1 MQGQVK
7 TKRRGKSVMRTE
19 RNQQAHVQTHEK
31 KCVKKLKNMAAC
43 ILAAALTAGLI
54 CGCQKETGQSV
65 GTSSMAG
72 EQAGENGSSKE
83 NPSKEKNAANPDGS
97 GEGENPTE
105 AMGRYREIEMELP
118 EEVEEQSLIGFFRGE
133 EDVLELYTV
142 ERDASGYVADA
153 FRYLYRDSKWEK
165 DEAWAGKDLLKEHGL
180 DMELVAYGADG
191 RYYLGGTDADYRFH
205 LLKVQADNQG
215 NNGAEEILSELFL
228 PEEGRDYGLIPP
240 KIEVLENGNL
250 LVYDY
255 YEVYLCTPLGER
267 LLTMSKD
274 FSGTTSDARG
284 FGDKDSFTT
293 VQGERLVRY
302 DLSSGQMTDIA
313 GLEEVESSKE
323 GLKLFGDGNGGVYA
337 AGETGLAHLHKGG
350 TLWEILIDG
359 SLNHMGMR
367 SLNLSG
373 FFAGN
378 DPNYENVQDYYG
390 VFTSTG
396 GKGISVF
403 HYVYDPDMLAV
414 PPSVLTVYSLND
426 ISTVRQ
432 AASQFQSE
440 HPEVKVELRTAVE
453 DGEAAGEEVIQ
464 SLNTE
469 LLSKKGADVLIL
481 DGLPA
486 ESYVEKGILMDISDL
501 VGEMKE
507 EGIISGNFTDGFT
520 MEDGAVYQIPSRVYV
535 PLLLGEEE
543 AVDAYDGLQAMA
555 DYAGEKPLLAAENYE
570 NLLREIACVQYPELF
585 LEGKIRTPEGLHAYL
600 ETVKSLGEANG
611 SKTIFTSESE
621 MEEKWVSNNVAANGL
636 TGSAVNFDA
645 GQCASGLECLDGLG
659 DLCIPAQVK
668 KQRPGIEMKPVKNL
682 YLPSG
687 MAGINRSTQN
697 AELARE
703 FIRCLL
709 SYEVQKE
716 ELYDGFPVNKKALEA
731 LTEKET
737 NGYVIS
743 VGYRGWEGSDGK
755 DYELHAEWP
764 PKAVRKELVEQMQK
778 LTVPVLVDENVMK
791 MIVEGSKDYLEDKES
806 AGQAAEKIFRKLS
819 VYLAE

>member
-378 DPNYENVQDYYG
+378 DQNYENAQDYYG

-396 GKGISVF
+396 EKGISVF

-645 GQCASGLECLDGLG
+645 GRCASGLECLDGLG

>member
-118 EEVEEQSLIGFFRGE
+118 EEVQEQSLIGFFRGE

-378 DPNYENVQDYYG
+378 DQNYENAQDYYG

-535 PLLLGEEE
+535 PLLLGEAE

-585 LEGKIRTPEGLHAYL
+585 LEGKIRTPEGLHEYL
-600 ETVKSLGEANG
+600 ETVKALGEANG

>member
-1 MQGQVK
+1 M
-7 TKRRGKSVMRTE
+7 MRTE
-19 RNQQAHVQTHEK
+19 RNRQAHVQTHGK

-378 DPNYENVQDYYG
+378 DQNYENAQDYYG

-396 GKGISVF
+396 EKGISVF

-520 MEDGAVYQIPSRVYV
+520 MEDGAIYQIPSRVYV

-621 MEEKWVSNNVAANGL
+621 MEEKWVSNNVAANGI
-636 TGSAVNFDA
+636 TGGAVNFDA
-645 GQCASGLECLDGLG
+645 GRCASGLECLDGLG

>member
-1 MQGQVK
+1 MK
-7 TKRRGKSVMRTE
+7 
-19 RNQQAHVQTHEK
+19 N
-31 KCVKKLKNMAAC
+31 VKKVAAC

-54 CGCQKETGQSV
+54 CGCQKGTDTAV
-65 GTSSMAG
+65 GSTVAG
-72 EQAGENGSSKE
+72 EQAGENDSSKE
-83 NPSKEKNAANPDGS
+83 NRFTEKNNANPDGNGEAGTLKDS
-97 GEGENPTE
+97 GMPFGSNKENP
-105 AMGRYREIEMELP
+105 AQARGRYREVEVELP
-118 EEVEEQSLIGFFRGE
+118 AEVQEQSLVGFFRGKD
-133 EDVLELYTV
+133 DVLELYTV

-153 FRYLYRDSKWEK
+153 FRYLYRDSTWEK
-165 DEAWAGKDLLKEHGL
+165 DEAWAGKDLLEEHGL
-180 DMELVAYGADG
+180 DMELVTYGADG
-191 RYYLGGTDADYRFH
+191 RYYLGGTDEDYCFH
-205 LLKVQADNQG
+205 LLKVNGDNPD

-228 PEEGRDYGLIPP
+228 PEAGRDYGLIPP

-255 YEVYLCTPLGER
+255 YEVYLCTPSGER

-284 FGDKDSFTT
+284 FGDKDAFTT

-302 DLSSGQMTDIA
+302 DLNNGQLTDIT
-313 GLEEVESSKE
+313 GLEEIEASNE
-323 GLKLFGDGNGGVYA
+323 GMKLFGDGNGGVYA

-367 SLNLSG
+367 SLNLCG
-373 FFAGN
+373 FLAGN
-378 DPNYENVQDYYG
+378 KQDYGKEQNYENAQDYYG

-414 PPSVLTVYSLND
+414 PPSALTVYSLND

-453 DGEAAGEEVIQ
+453 DGEEAGEEVIQ

-507 EGIISGNFTDGFT
+507 EGMISGNFTDGFT
-520 MEDGAVYQIPSRVYV
+520 MADGAIYQVPSRIAV
-535 PLLLGEEE
+535 PLLLGEAEV
-543 AVDAYDGLQAMA
+543 VDAYASLQAMA
-555 DYAGEKPLLAAENYE
+555 DYAGEKPLVAAENYE

-585 LEGKIRTPEGLHAYL
+585 LEGKIRTPEGLTEYL
-600 ETVKSLGEANG
+600 ETVKTLGEANG
-611 SKTIFTSESE
+611 SKTMFTSESE
-621 MEEKWVSNNVAANGL
+621 MEEKWVSNYVAPNGV

-645 GQCASGLECLDGLG
+645 GRCASGLECLDGLG

-668 KQRPGIEMKPVKNL
+668 KQRPGIVMKPVKNL
-682 YLPSG
+682 YLPYG

-731 LTEKET
+731 LTENET
-737 NGYVIS
+737 NGYAIS
-743 VGYRGWEGSDGK
+743 VSYRGWEGSDGK

-764 PKAVRKELVEQMQK
+764 EKAVREELANQMQK

>member
-1 MQGQVK
+1 M
-7 TKRRGKSVMRTE
+7 MRTE
-19 RNQQAHVQTHEK
+19 RNRQAHVQTHGK

-72 EQAGENGSSKE
+72 EQAEENGSSKE

-118 EEVEEQSLIGFFRGE
+118 EEVQEQSLIGFFRGE

-267 LLTMSKD
+267 LLTMGKD

-337 AGETGLAHLHKGG
+337 AGETGLAHLYKGG

-367 SLNLSG
+367 SLNLCG

-535 PLLLGEEE
+535 PLLLGEAE
-543 AVDAYDGLQAMA
+543 AVDAYDSLQAMA

-645 GQCASGLECLDGLG
+645 GRCASGLECLDGLG

>member
-1 MQGQVK
+1 MK
-7 TKRRGKSVMRTE
+7 
-19 RNQQAHVQTHEK
+19 N
-31 KCVKKLKNMAAC
+31 VKKVAAC
-43 ILAAALTAGLI
+43 ILAAALTAELI
-54 CGCQKETGQSV
+54 CGCQKGTDTAVGSSV
-65 GTSSMAG
+65 VG
-72 EQAGENGSSKE
+72 EQTGENDSSKE
-83 NPSKEKNAANPDGS
+83 NRFTEKNNANSDGN
-97 GEGENPTE
+97 GQEGNTTE
-105 AMGRYREIEMELP
+105 ARGRYREMEVELP
-118 EEVEEQSLIGFFRGE
+118 EEVQDQSLAGFFRGKD
-133 EDVLELYTV
+133 DVFELYTV
-142 ERDASGYVADA
+142 ERDASGDVADA
-153 FRYLYRDSKWEK
+153 FRYLYQDSTWEK
-165 DEAWAGKDLLKEHGL
+165 DEAWTGKDLLEEHGL
-180 DMELVAYGADG
+180 DMELVTYGADG
-191 RYYLGGTDADYRFH
+191 RYYLGGTDEDYRFH
-205 LLKVQADNQG
+205 LLKVNGDNQG

-255 YEVYLCTPLGER
+255 YEVYLCTPSGER

-302 DLSSGQMTDIA
+302 DLSNGQMTDIA
-313 GLEEVESSKE
+313 GLEEIKTSHE
-323 GLKLFGDGNGGVYA
+323 GMKFFGDGNGGVYA
-337 AGETGLAHLHKGG
+337 AGETGLAHLHEGG

-367 SLNLSG
+367 SLILG
-373 FFAGN
+373 CFLAG
-378 DPNYENVQDYYG
+378 DEQDYYG
-390 VFTSTG
+390 VFTSTDG
-396 GKGISVF
+396 TGISVF
-403 HYVYDPDMLAV
+403 HYIYDPDMLAV
-414 PPSVLTVYSLND
+414 PPSSLTVYSLND

-453 DGEAAGEEVIQ
+453 DGEMVSEEVIQ

-501 VGEMKE
+501 VGEMEE
-507 EGIISGNFTDGFT
+507 EGIILGNFTEGFKKK
-520 MEDGAVYQIPSRVYV
+520 DGAIYQVPSRIAV
-535 PLLLGEEE
+535 PLLLGEAEV
-543 AVDAYDGLQAMA
+543 VDAYASLQSMA
-555 DYAGEKPLLAAENYE
+555 AYAGEKPLVATENYE
-570 NLLREIACVQYPELF
+570 NLLREVACVQYTELF
-585 LEGKIRTPEGLHAYL
+585 SDGKICTLEGLTEYL
-600 ETVKSLGEANG
+600 ETVKTLGESNG

-621 MEEKWVSNNVAANGL
+621 MEEKWVSNYVAPNGL
-636 TGSAVNFDA
+636 AGSAVNFDA
-645 GQCASGLECLDGLG
+645 GRCASGLECLDDFGNF
-659 DLCIPAQVK
+659 CIPAQIR
-668 KQRPGIEMKPVKNL
+668 KQHPGIEMKPVKNL

-703 FIRCLL
+703 FICCLL
-709 SYEVQKE
+709 SFEVQKE
-716 ELYDGFPVNKKALEA
+716 ELYDGFPVNKEALSA
-731 LTEKET
+731 LTEKEA
-737 NGYVIS
+737 NIS
-743 VGYRGWEGSDGK
+743 TSVSWKGSDGK
-755 DYELHAEWP
+755 DYVLHAEWP
-764 PKAVRKELVEQMQK
+764 EKAAREELAEQMK
-778 LTVPVLVDENVMK
+778 ALTVPVLVDETVMK

>member
-1 MQGQVK
+1 M
-7 TKRRGKSVMRTE
+7 
-19 RNQQAHVQTHEK
+19 
-31 KCVKKLKNMAAC
+31 
-43 ILAAALTAGLI
+43 
-54 CGCQKETGQSV
+54 
-65 GTSSMAG
+65 
-72 EQAGENGSSKE
+72 
-83 NPSKEKNAANPDGS
+83 
-97 GEGENPTE
+97 
-105 AMGRYREIEMELP
+105 
-118 EEVEEQSLIGFFRGE
+118 
-133 EDVLELYTV
+133 
-142 ERDASGYVADA
+142 
-153 FRYLYRDSKWEK
+153 
-165 DEAWAGKDLLKEHGL
+165 
-180 DMELVAYGADG
+180 
-191 RYYLGGTDADYRFH
+191 
-205 LLKVQADNQG
+205 
-215 NNGAEEILSELFL
+215 
-228 PEEGRDYGLIPP
+228 
-240 KIEVLENGNL
+240 
-250 LVYDY
+250 
-255 YEVYLCTPLGER
+255 
-267 LLTMSKD
+267 
-274 FSGTTSDARG
+274 
-284 FGDKDSFTT
+284 
-293 VQGERLVRY
+293 
-302 DLSSGQMTDIA
+302 
-313 GLEEVESSKE
+313 
-323 GLKLFGDGNGGVYA
+323 
-337 AGETGLAHLHKGG
+337 
-350 TLWEILIDG
+350 
-359 SLNHMGMR
+359 
-367 SLNLSG
+367 
-373 FFAGN
+373 
-378 DPNYENVQDYYG
+378 
-390 VFTSTG
+390 
-396 GKGISVF
+396 
-403 HYVYDPDMLAV
+403 
-414 PPSVLTVYSLND
+414 
-426 ISTVRQ
+426 
-432 AASQFQSE
+432 
-440 HPEVKVELRTAVE
+440 
-453 DGEAAGEEVIQ
+453 
-464 SLNTE
+464 
-469 LLSKKGADVLIL
+469 LIL

-520 MEDGAVYQIPSRVYV
+520 MEDGAIYQIPSRVYV
-535 PLLLGEEE
+535 PLLLGEAE
-543 AVDAYDGLQAMA
+543 AVDAYDSLQAMA

-621 MEEKWVSNNVAANGL
+621 MEEKWVSNNVAANGI
-636 TGSAVNFDA
+636 TGGAVNFDA
-645 GQCASGLECLDGLG
+645 GRCASGLECLDGLG

>member
-72 EQAGENGSSKE
+72 EQAEENGSSKE

-118 EEVEEQSLIGFFRGE
+118 EEVQEQSLIGFFRGE

-337 AGETGLAHLHKGG
+337 AGETGLAHLYKGG

-367 SLNLSG
+367 SLNLCG

-535 PLLLGEEE
+535 PLLLGEAE

-585 LEGKIRTPEGLHAYL
+585 LEGKIRTPEGLHEYL
-600 ETVKSLGEANG
+600 ETVKALGEANG